1 MGKEEIIEDGKK
13 IGELS
18 DTGWA
23 EGYMCR
29 TDFNFEAGCALG
41 GVTIYPTVEDLKKNR
56 WCIDD
61 CGYVKVKIVYV
72 ETPDAGNDFRR

>member
-1 MGKEEIIEDGKK
+1 MGKEEIIENGEK

-18 DTGWA
+18 DSGFV

-41 GVTIYPTVEDLKKNR
+41 GVSVYSSIDDLKKNR
-56 WCIDD
+56 ECIDD

-72 ETPDAGNDFRR
+72 ETPYAGRQ